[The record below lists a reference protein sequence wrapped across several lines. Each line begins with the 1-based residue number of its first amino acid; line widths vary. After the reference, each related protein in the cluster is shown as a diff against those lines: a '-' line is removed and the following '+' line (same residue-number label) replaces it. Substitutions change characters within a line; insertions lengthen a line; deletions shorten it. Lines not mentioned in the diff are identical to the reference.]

1 MSVATIVVLLMVAAL
16 LAGTRQQRSWGTRL
30 LERVNRLEERI
41 DRLAVG
47 DRTGRDD
54 HHADELLRLEERV
67 DFLERLL
74 EERPRTGALPK
85 AKSGEDEVS

>member
-1 MSVATIVVLLMVAAL
+1 MSIATIVVFVMVAAL

-47 DRTGRDD
+47 GRTGRDD
-54 HHADELLRLEERV
+54 YHQADELQRLEERV

-74 EERPRTGALPK
+74 EERPARRSLPR
-85 AKSGEDEVS
+85 DDP

>member
-1 MSVATIVVLLMVAAL
+1 MSVATMFVLLMAAAL
-16 LAGTRQQRSWGTRL
+16 LVGTRQKRSWGTRL

-47 DRTGRDD
+47 SDAERDD
-54 HHADELLRLEERV
+54 YRADELHRLEERV

-74 EERPRTGALPK
+74 EERPKRRSLPR
-85 AKSGEDEVS
+85 DEA

>member
-1 MSVATIVVLLMVAAL
+1 MSVATIMVLLMVAAL
-16 LAGTRQQRSWGTRL
+16 LVGTRQKRSWGTRL

-47 DRTGRDD
+47 GRTERDD
-54 HHADELLRLEERV
+54 YRRADELHRLEERV

-74 EERPRTGALPK
+74 EERPKRRSLPK
-85 AKSGEDEVS
+85 DENS

>member
-1 MSVATIVVLLMVAAL
+1 MSVATIFVLLMIAAL
-16 LAGTRQQRSWGTRL
+16 LAGTRRQRSWGTRL

-47 DRTGRDD
+47 GPTRRDD
-54 HHADELLRLEERV
+54 YHQADELQRLEERI

-74 EERPRTGALPK
+74 EERPRRQSLPK
-85 AKSGEDEVS
+85 DRNS

>member
-47 DRTGRDD
+47 ERTGRDD
-54 HHADELLRLEERV
+54 YHHADEIQRLEERV

-74 EERPRTGALPK
+74 EERPKRRSLPSDK
-85 AKSGEDEVS
+85 ND

>member
-1 MSVATIVVLLMVAAL
+1 MSIATIFVLLMVAAL
-16 LAGTRQQRSWGTRL
+16 LAGTRKQRSWGTRL

-47 DRTGRDD
+47 GPTGRDD
-54 HHADELLRLEERV
+54 YQQADELQRLEERV

-74 EERPRTGALPK
+74 EERPRRRSLPSD
-85 AKSGEDEVS
+85 KSG

>member
-1 MSVATIVVLLMVAAL
+1 MSLATIFVLLMVAAL

-47 DRTGRDD
+47 GRTGRDD
-54 HHADELLRLEERV
+54 QHADELLRLEERV
-67 DFLERLL
+67 NFLERLL
-74 EERPRTGALPK
+74 EERPRRRSLP
-85 AKSGEDEVS
+85 EERNP

>member
-1 MSVATIVVLLMVAAL
+1 MSVATMFVLLMAAAL
-16 LAGTRQQRSWGTRL
+16 LVGTRQKRSWGTRL

-47 DRTGRDD
+47 SPGSREDYQ
-54 HHADELLRLEERV
+54 ADELHRLEERV

-74 EERPRTGALPK
+74 EERPKRRSLPR
-85 AKSGEDEVS
+85 DEA

>member
-1 MSVATIVVLLMVAAL
+1 MSVATMFVLLMAAAL
-16 LAGTRQQRSWGTRL
+16 LVGTRQKRSWGTRL

-47 DRTGRDD
+47 GRGAREDYQ
-54 HHADELLRLEERV
+54 ADELQRLEERV

-74 EERPRTGALPK
+74 EERPARRSLPR
-85 AKSGEDEVS
+85 DDP

>member
-47 DRTGRDD
+47 GPTRQDD
-54 HHADELLRLEERV
+54 YHQADELQRLEERV

-74 EERPRTGALPK
+74 EERPRRQSLPK
-85 AKSGEDEVS
+85 DGNS

>member
-1 MSVATIVVLLMVAAL
+1 MSVATMILLLMVAAL
-16 LAGTRQQRSWGTRL
+16 LVGTRQQRSWGTRL

-47 DRTGRDD
+47 SRTPRDD
-54 HHADELLRLEERV
+54 DQADELHRLEERI

-74 EERPRTGALPK
+74 EERPKRRSLPRN
-85 AKSGEDEVS
+85 DN